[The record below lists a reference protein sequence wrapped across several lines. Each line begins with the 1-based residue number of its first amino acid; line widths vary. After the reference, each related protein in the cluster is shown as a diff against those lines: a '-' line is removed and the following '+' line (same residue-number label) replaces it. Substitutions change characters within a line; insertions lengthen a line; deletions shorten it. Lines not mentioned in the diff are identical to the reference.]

1 MKRSFRWIMACVLL
15 SCVIFTGCTG
25 KENPDTP
32 PDTSQTPEQQGFA
45 PSQITLIENGGS
57 AYTIVYADESGADYR
72 SIALDVQRQI
82 EKYTGVKLPM
92 SRDGSSGAPSEN
104 CILVGP
110 TSFAQSTAVCGGMR
124 AHDYTVRTDGVHL
137 VFGVIGEKA
146 ANNALDVL
154 IDAIKGY
161 DKNGE
166 APLVLSLNESY
177 TYTDYRLRSF
187 TVNGVPLE
195 KFSIVYGK
203 DDAAEAALD
212 VQQQIFDAYGSLLPI
227 YMDWE
232 KDPEGPEIIIGETKR
247 PAAKAVDAPA
257 DALEYAWSVSE
268 GNLILKSAGL
278 HSLKRAALQMAS
290 HFAALGKDIALEDG
304 HTSSANLHRPPVK
317 DATLAE
323 GADIRVMSSNV
334 LADLYVTDREALPYV
349 TERSEMYFA
358 ALDYYQPIIVGVQ
371 EFDAS
376 WFREWNNYSHKDQY
390 EIVTASNENIKGE
403 KYLTAII
410 YRSDLLEMDAGDI
423 VHYTKYNNYRGRVMN
438 WGVFR
443 VKATGER
450 FIFLN
455 THWDV
460 DAHDADGNVTQ
471 LGYRAEQGQEVTEMV
486 LKLQQEYGLPV
497 ICTGDWNLWEK
508 DAIMVGMLKKTD
520 MVNARQVLTPGYG
533 RYIDMIL
540 TSKDVTVLS
549 WKELAYN
556 KKPDLGSDHAWLI
569 SDLKLSE

>member
-110 TSFAQSTAVCGGMR
+110 TSFAQSNAVCDGIR
-124 AHDYTVRTDGVHL
+124 AHDYTVRTDGTHL

-146 ANNALDVL
+146 AGNALDVL
-154 IDAIKGY
+154 IDAIVDY
-161 DKNGE
+161 DE
-166 APLVLSLNESY
+166 TSASPLVLSLNESVQFAG
-177 TYTDYRLRSF
+177 YRINTF
-187 TVNGVPLE
+187 TVAGTPL
-195 KFSIVYGK
+195 KDFTIVCGK
-203 DDAAEAALD
+203 DENAEAALA
-212 VQQQIFDAYGSLLPI
+212 VQEQIFDAYGYLLPVVT
-227 YMDWE
+227 DW
-232 KDPEGPEIIIGETKR
+232 KADPTGHEILVGETKR
-247 PAAKAVDAPA
+247 PASKSVAAPT
-257 DALEYAWSVSE
+257 DALGYAWSVSE
-268 GNLILKSAGL
+268 GNLVLKSAGL
-278 HSLKRAALQMAS
+278 HSLIRGAGLTAD
-290 HFAALGKDIALEDG
+290 HFAALGKDIALENG
-304 HTSSANLHRPPVK
+304 YTAAGNCHEPAW
-317 DATLAE
+317 DAAMAE
-323 GADIRVMSSNV
+323 GADIRVMSANV
-334 LADLYVTDREALPYV
+334 LADTYIVDWNAYPHVEH
-349 TERSEMYFA
+349 RSEMFFA
-358 ALDYYQPIIVGVQ
+358 ALEYYQPAIIGAQ
-371 EFDAS
+371 EFDVY
-376 WFREWNNYSHKDQY
+376 WWREWNNYAHKDLY
-390 EIVTASNENIKGE
+390 AIHTADNPRVRGE
-403 KYLTAII
+403 KYLSNII
-410 YRSDLLEMDAGDI
+410 YRTDLLEMEEGDN
-423 VHYTKYNNYRGRVMN
+423 VYYKYNTNGRCRVMC
-438 WGVFR
+438 WGVFK

>member
-32 PDTSQTPEQQGFA
+32 PDISQTPEQQTFA

-72 SIALDVQRQI
+72 SIAVDVQRQI
-82 EKYTGVKLPM
+82 EKYTGIKLPM
-92 SRDGSSGAPSEN
+92 SRDGSTGAPTEN

-124 AHDYTVRTDGVHL
+124 AHDYTVRTDGTHL

-146 ANNALDVL
+146 AGNALDVL
-154 IDAIKGY
+154 IDAIVDY
-161 DKNGE
+161 DE
-166 APLVLSLNESY
+166 TSASPLVLSLNKSVQFAG
-177 TYTDYRLRSF
+177 YRLRSF
-187 TVNGVPLE
+187 TVEGVSLSE
-195 KFSIVYGK
+195 FAIVYGK
-203 DDAAEAALD
+203 NENAEAALA
-212 VQQQIFDAYGSLLPI
+212 VQAQMFDAYGYLLPV

-232 KDPEGPEIIIGETKR
+232 ADPTGHEILVGETKR
-247 PAAKAVDAPA
+247 PASKSVAAPT
-257 DALEYAWSVSE
+257 DALGYAWSVSD
-268 GNLILKSAGL
+268 GNLVLKSAGL
-278 HSLKRAALQMAS
+278 HSLIRGAGLTAD
-290 HFAALGKDIALEDG
+290 HFAALGKDVALENG
-304 HTSSANLHRPPVK
+304 YTAAGTIHKPVWE
-317 DATLAE
+317 AAWAE
-323 GADIRVMSSNV
+323 GADIRVMSANV